1 MTKKEEETIEQL
13 ADKAEVILENDY
25 DKKDLK
31 EKRAV
36 AKQMLYD
43 GSKKLK
49 HKIPKG
55 MKSS

>member
-1 MTKKEEETIEQL
+1 MTEREEEIIEQL
-13 ADKAEVILENDY
+13 SDASEITLKTDY

-31 EKRAV
+31 ERRAQ

-49 HKIPKG
+49 HRVPKG
-55 MKSS
+55 KRT

>member
-13 ADKAEVILENDY
+13 ADKAEVILETDY